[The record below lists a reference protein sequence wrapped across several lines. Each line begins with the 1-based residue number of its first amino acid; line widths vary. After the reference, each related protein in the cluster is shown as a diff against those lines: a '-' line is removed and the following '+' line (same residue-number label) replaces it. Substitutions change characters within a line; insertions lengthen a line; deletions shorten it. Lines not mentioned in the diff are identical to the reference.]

1 MAPPI
6 LRRPGW
12 SRRAQ
17 YSLFFGFLAM
27 VAGAVVGLILLIL
40 SIAAPRTFEQLRGSA
55 LDATRPVAEAGAA
68 VAATVEGLAGGASDY
83 WNAANQNAELKKERD
98 QLRRE
103 LIEAN
108 AIKRENAKLKA
119 AIDLV
124 ERSRTPVATGRII
137 GSSQDSPRR
146 FAILSAGSNDGVAI
160 GMPVRGADGLIG
172 RIVDVGAT
180 ASRVLLI
187 SDRANIVPSLQLRTG
202 MAVIAKG
209 RGDGTIDVRP
219 LEVGR
224 NPFRPGDIIVTS
236 GTGGLY
242 PPSVPVA
249 RVARLDDDG
258 AIAVPLASPG
268 EAGFAMVEP
277 PFEPAALAAGQGE
290 EE

>member
-124 ERSRTPVATGRII
+124 ERSRTPLATGRII

-258 AIAVPLASPG
+258 AIAVPLANPG